1 MTRETTPAS
10 ATAESLALLRRAL
23 AEKGIRTEDA
33 DVMVTTSGHPTLS
46 LAPGLLVWSIP
57 RLFRWFTAGGMV
69 LHSSADPTGAAD
81 LLAALFDQD
90 PRLRQ
95 QREYLQT
102 LLEPSGGLPI

>member
-1 MTRETTPAS
+1 
-10 ATAESLALLRRAL
+10 
-23 AEKGIRTEDA
+23 
-33 DVMVTTSGHPTLS
+33 MVTADGRPTLS
-46 LAPGLLVWSIP
+46 LAPGLLVWSVP
-57 RLFRWFTAGGMV
+57 MLFLWFTAGGMV

-95 QREYLQT
+95 QREYLQM